1 MTEEL
6 EKALYAMRAEFERQ
20 AQDGNATY
28 NGVATDGLDGLEGYF
43 DLQQVAAAMLRAV
56 NSSRG

>member
-6 EKALYAMRAEFERQ
+6 ERALYALRAELERQ
-20 AQDGNATY
+20 AQAGNATY

-43 DLQQVAAAMLRAV
+43 ACTRPPKRCWMR
-56 NSSRG
+56 

>member
-1 MTEEL
+1 MSEQL

-20 AQDGNATY
+20 AAEGNATY

-43 DLQQVAAAMLRAV
+43 DLARVAEAV
-56 NSSRG
+56 LSAVAGAL

>member
-6 EKALYAMRAEFERQ
+6 ERALYALRAELERQ
-20 AQDGNATY
+20 AQAGNATY

-43 DLQQVAAAMLRAV
+43 DLRKGAEAV
-56 NSSRG
+56 LDAVKPRG